1 MLSLNRLFYTPYRTP
16 FHTPYRTP
24 YPLLLPCIRL
34 HITIFKSVKFQLI
47 LGFAC
52 TWFHP
57 IIFTFEN
64 SNLSFCAK
72 ESAFRF
78 GMSVFFF
85 YYIFLCKNITKDI
98 GRTNVGEMDLSSA
111 TKKTLTTIR
120 YGRYVAKLDDMTW
133 SVFCLRILGKYPK
146 FVIHCTFYRTLYR
159 V

>member
-34 HITIFKSVKFQLI
+34 HITIFKSGKFQLI
-47 LGFAC
+47 LEFAC

-85 YYIFLCKNITKDI
+85 IFFFHEAKPAGEIRESPLLTIIFAVDPRKNPHQLILFSIDI
-98 GRTNVGEMDLSSA
+98 SKYCVIIHNV
-111 TKKTLTTIR
+111 T
-120 YGRYVAKLDDMTW
+120 
-133 SVFCLRILGKYPK
+133 
-146 FVIHCTFYRTLYR
+146 
-159 V
+159 

>member
-85 YYIFLCKNITKDI
+85 YYIFLCKNITKDT
-98 GRTNVGEMDLSSA
+98 GRATGARICIFPFAPGNSIPVWDVGFLFLLYFFFA
-111 TKKTLTTIR
+111 KT
-120 YGRYVAKLDDMTW
+120 
-133 SVFCLRILGKYPK
+133 
-146 FVIHCTFYRTLYR
+146 
-159 V
+159 